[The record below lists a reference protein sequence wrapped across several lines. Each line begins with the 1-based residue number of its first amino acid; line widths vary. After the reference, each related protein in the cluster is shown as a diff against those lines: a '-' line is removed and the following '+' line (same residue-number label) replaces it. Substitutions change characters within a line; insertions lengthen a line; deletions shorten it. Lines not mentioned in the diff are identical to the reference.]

1 MPVETLYIPDN
12 EVNRKI
18 QNGEYNND
26 YDENDGYGNDEE
38 GYGRSDEDE
47 IRDDKEDN
55 DCHAAG
61 GSASVNFGEEE
72 EGSDEYSIGR
82 TRED

>member
-47 IRDDKEDN
+47 IRYDGEDN
-55 DCHAAG
+55 NDHAEG
-61 GSASVNFGEEE
+61 VSALMKFGEE
-72 EGSDEYSIGR
+72 G
-82 TRED
+82 